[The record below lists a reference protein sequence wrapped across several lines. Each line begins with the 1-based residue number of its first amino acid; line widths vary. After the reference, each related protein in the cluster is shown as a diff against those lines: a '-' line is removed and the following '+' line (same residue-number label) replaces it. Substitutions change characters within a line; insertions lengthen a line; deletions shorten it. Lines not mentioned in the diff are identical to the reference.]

1 MNSIKS
7 DEFTKQSESFEKSIK
22 KDLSKYL
29 IKKAIK
35 DGLLSE
41 KTGQLIIKNIQ

>member
-29 IKKAIK
+29 IIK